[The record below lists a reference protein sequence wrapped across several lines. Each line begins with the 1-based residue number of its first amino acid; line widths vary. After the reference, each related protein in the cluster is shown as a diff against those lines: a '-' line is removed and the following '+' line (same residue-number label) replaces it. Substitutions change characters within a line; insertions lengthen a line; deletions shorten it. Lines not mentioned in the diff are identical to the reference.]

1 MEMSNELK
9 TYLEEHREGVVLREV
24 PDEIFFEM
32 MAKAT
37 ECEANGKKGTAAF
50 QDYFNLDMSY
60 TTALKEPEARGYKK
74 IWVRDDVRYDV
85 NTGCKVEAPEP
96 VVEVEPFSME
106 EFCKIVLGK
115 NKREVQRLYVKGYQE
130 TLDELKRLCDM
141 YPRGVKG
148 QMEAIILDTAIKGVV
163 AKFERLA
170 KDVEEF

>member
-1 MEMSNELK
+1 
-9 TYLEEHREGVVLREV
+9 
-24 PDEIFFEM
+24 
-32 MAKAT
+32 
-37 ECEANGKKGTAAF
+37 
-50 QDYFNLDMSY
+50 
-60 TTALKEPEARGYKK
+60 
-74 IWVRDDVRYDV
+74 
-85 NTGCKVEAPEP
+85 
-96 VVEVEPFSME
+96 ME

-163 AKFERLA
+163 AKFEKLA